1 MTTLKGGPLRRIED
15 FRSEGVIGAAAHL
28 LSYTA
33 PAVLVWPQAVVPAAR
48 ELRDSAADLVLS
60 TNGLTR

>member
-1 MTTLKGGPLRRIED
+1 MPANRTGELRK
-15 FRSEGVIGAAAHL
+15 EGLFGAADAWI
-28 LSYTA
+28 SYAA
-33 PAVLVWPQAVVPAAR
+33 PAVLAWPAAHAPAAQ

>member
-1 MTTLKGGPLRRIED
+1 MKTKTL
-15 FRSEGVIGAAAHL
+15 RSEALLGAADPQL
-28 LSYTA
+28 LYSA
-33 PAVLVWPQAVVPAAR
+33 PNVLVWPADPAPAAR